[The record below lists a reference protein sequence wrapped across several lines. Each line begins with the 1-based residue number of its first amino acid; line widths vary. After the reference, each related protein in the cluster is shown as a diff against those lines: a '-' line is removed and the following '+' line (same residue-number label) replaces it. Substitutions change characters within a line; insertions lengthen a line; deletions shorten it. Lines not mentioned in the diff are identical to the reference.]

1 MITLALF
8 RLAAIALG
16 LQAVALPAMA
26 QGAAAAPASS
36 PPGPITVFIAK
47 KIITMDPGWP
57 EATAVAVRDGKI
69 LSVGSLDDLQ
79 PWLKSA
85 PHKIDRTFASKILLP
100 GFIEPHGHPILAST
114 TYNLPLLTYLPTDNP
129 YGKDFPGVKT
139 QAAVADA
146 LRKYVALAKSPD
158 ETVLAWG
165 YDVIAMGGKHLDKTQ
180 LDQISTTQP
189 ILIWDASEHYVY
201 ANSAALKKYKINKED
216 IAKSGVG
223 AGADGEPNGQF
234 LGVTALRRI
243 MQEPLNDLLQP
254 AVAYKNVR
262 YLMDLS
268 RKNGITTTSDLTFGN
283 INLEMEQFVNNKYF
297 NDPASPM
304 RVVQVADTT
313 AFAALKGDQAVAF
326 VLGLTKGNTDR
337 IILNGAKVFA
347 DDAYLSHSMRMA
359 NPGYIDSS
367 KGVWV
372 TAPDKMAVAWLP
384 WWTSGLQMH
393 AHSNGDEANTA
404 TLKALAELMN
414 AHPRVDHRF
423 TLEHFGIS
431 SPDQI
436 YKVKALGA
444 FVGANPYFLYNRA
457 DFSVPYIGERARIN
471 PRLKSMVDAGVLTA
485 LHSDSPVG
493 PPKPLEMAWIAI
505 NRISRAGKVDGP
517 AERVSV
523 DQAMRMVTINAAV
536 MLGVDDRVGS
546 IVPGKFADFAVL
558 DQDPYAVPKVQIKDI
573 AVWGTVSG
581 GRVFPASEIR
591 Q

>member
-1 MITLALF
+1 
-8 RLAAIALG
+8 
-16 LQAVALPAMA
+16 
-26 QGAAAAPASS
+26 
-36 PPGPITVFIAK
+36 
-47 KIITMDPGWP
+47 
-57 EATAVAVRDGKI
+57 
-69 LSVGSLDDLQ
+69 
-79 PWLKSA
+79 LKAA
-85 PHKIDRTFASKILLP
+85 PHKIDRTFASKILMP

-114 TYNLPLLTYLPTDNP
+114 TYNLPLLTYLPLDNP

-139 QAAVADA
+139 QAAVVDA
-146 LRKYVALAKSPD
+146 LRKYVAQAKSPD
-158 ETVLAWG
+158 ETVVAWG

-180 LDQISTTQP
+180 LDRISATQP
-189 ILIWDASEHYVY
+189 LIIWDASEHYAY
-201 ANSAALKKYKINKED
+201 ANSAALKKYKITKED
-216 IAKSGVG
+216 IAKNGAG

-268 RKNGITTTSDLTFGN
+268 RKNGITTTSDLTFGG
-283 INLEMEQFVNNKYF
+283 INLEMEQFVTNKYF

-304 RVVQVADTT
+304 RVVQIADTT
-313 AFAALKGDQAVAF
+313 AFTALKGDQAVAF
-326 VLGLTKGNTDR
+326 VQGLTKGNTDR
-337 IILNGAKVFA
+337 VILNGAKLFA
-347 DDAYLSHSMRMA
+347 DDAYLSNSMRME
-359 NPGYIDSS
+359 NPGYIDGST
-367 KGVWV
+367 GVWV
-372 TAPDKMAVAWLP
+372 TPPDKMVATWLP
-384 WWTSGLQMH
+384 WWKSGLQLH
-393 AHSNGDEANTA
+393 AHSNGDVANTA
-404 TLKALAELMN
+404 TLNALAELMRVY
-414 AHPRVDHRF
+414 PRVDHRF

-436 YKVKALGA
+436 FKVKALGA
-444 FVGANPYFLYNRA
+444 FVGLNPYFLYNRA
-457 DFSVPYIGERARIN
+457 AFSAPYIGERARIN

-505 NRISRAGKVDGP
+505 NRISRAGQVDGP

-536 MLGVDDRVGS
+536 MLGVDDKVGS
-546 IVPGKFADFAVL
+546 IVTGKFADFAVL

-573 AVWGTVSG
+573 KVWGTVSG